1 MNNQLKEPVEE
12 GNYWKGVRETH
23 GWDMHIPDNNVC
35 WQVKTF
41 DDGYENMK
49 KYTNMWF
56 TYGKWKGKVAIIN
69 IEHPHIRI
77 PSISLWKMIPV
88 TRI

>member
-1 MNNQLKEPVEE
+1 MKNKTLTKVISIIAVTLIAIISIFVFISSNENQQTKFKTIQGYKFDFEE
-12 GNYWKGVRETH
+12 LE
-23 GWDMHIPDNNVC
+23 
-35 WQVKTF
+35 
-41 DDGYENMK
+41 
-49 KYTNMWF
+49 
-56 TYGKWKGKVAIIN
+56 GKVAIIN